1 MHDVEL
7 NDFIFQVLVSRMR
20 RDGHC
25 PLNLKHVKRLIKNCT
40 SLFQK
45 EKVQLRLEGKFT
57 IVGDLHGN
65 IDDLINIFQKYGDP
79 QEEKYVFLGDYVDKG
94 QNSIETILLLYAL
107 KVKFPNNVYLLRG
120 NHESSSIGNFHD
132 ECITNLNKRCYT
144 LFCKSFSYMPLTAIL
159 NRKIFCVHGGFS
171 HSILDITEIDKI
183 ERPISDISFSDAS
196 DLLWSDPS
204 PSVQKF
210 SSSPRGNGVLF
221 GADAVDQFL
230 GDNELSLII
239 RAHQYCKDGFKWSL
253 DDCLTIFS
261 ASDYMGAGNNSGIA
275 IVEKKEKE
283 TILNQNIEKND
294 INKFKL
300 SSSNSINNNNGAS
313 KFEAYVDNNL
323 ISIFTFSPDF
333 KRPENK
339 WKVIIP
345 KWIFEEEK
353 GIKSI
358 HVPPALSPPFIN
370 NNAENELSMTKVIN
384 TKETAL
390 ENECDLNSTF
400 LLF

>member
-25 PLNLKHVKRLIKNCT
+25 PLNLKHVKWLIKKCT
-40 SLFQK
+40 TLFQN
-45 EKVQLRLEGKFT
+45 EKVQLRLEGKFI

-65 IDDLINIFQKYGDP
+65 IDDLINIFQQYGDP
-79 QEEKYVFLGDYVDKG
+79 QEERYVFLGDYVDKG
-94 QNSIETILLLYAL
+94 QNSIETVLLLYAL
-107 KVKFPNNVYLLRG
+107 KVKFPNNIYLLRG
-120 NHESSSIGNFHD
+120 NHESSSIGSFHD
-132 ECITNLNKRCYT
+132 ECKINLNKRCYS
-144 LFCKSFSYMPLTAIL
+144 LFCKSFSYMPLTAIS

-171 HSILDITEIDKI
+171 YSILDISEIDKI
-183 ERPISDISFSDAS
+183 ERPISDISFSVAS

-204 PSVQKF
+204 QSVQKF
-210 SSSPRGNGVLF
+210 TSSPRGNGVLF
-221 GADAVDQFL
+221 GIDAVDQFL
-230 GDNELSLII
+230 GDNDLSLII
-239 RAHQYCKDGFKWSL
+239 RAHQFCQNGFNWSL

-261 ASDYMGAGNNSGIA
+261 ASDYLGSGNKSGIA
-275 IVEKKEKE
+275 IVEKNERE
-283 TILNQNIEKND
+283 TILNQD
-294 INKFKL
+294 INMFKL
-300 SSSNSINNNNGAS
+300 SSSINTNANSSNTKVQI
-313 KFEAYVDNNL
+313 DNNL
-323 ISIFTFSPDF
+323 VSIHTFTSDF
-333 KRPENK
+333 KNPASK

-358 HVPPALSPPFIN
+358 NIESSLSPPFIN
-370 NNAENELSMTKVIN
+370 NNSENELS
-384 TKETAL
+384 KEAAL